1 MNKIKS
7 NTYSV
12 ELHITTN
19 VFGNL
24 LSRMAV
30 FNLWSYLLFIKKWNI
45 HLAWYYLSGG
55 ETIFIEL
62 YLNWAFVV
70 RTY

>member
-45 HLAWYYLSGG
+45 DLAWYYLSGG

-70 RTY
+70 RAY